1 MLALAKKVVPVED
14 NSVDFTTKSPEARV
28 AILTRDGRTLERL
41 GNNVP
46 GSPEA
51 PITWNG
57 IAEKFGDCASVA
69 AVPLSTDKIRTA
81 QEMARN
87 LESLDDATALLRTLS

>member
-1 MLALAKKVVPVED
+1 MPVGD

-69 AVPLSTDKIRTA
+69 AVPLSMDKIRTA